1 MDQLPQGKIGRPL
14 LLGETLDQQVQAYLH
29 MLRDSGGVINTSIAI
44 AAATGIIRKKD
55 SNLFTANGGHIVLTN
70 HWSQYLLQRME
81 YVKRKLTAKAK
92 VSVEDLAVYKKQFLL
107 DIKVVVNLE
116 DILNE
121 LILNWDQTA
130 INYVPVLNWT
140 MAKEGSKKV
149 KIAGVDD
156 KRQITV
162 VLAGALTGELLP
174 LQLIYQ
180 GKTEKCLP
188 KVKFPKDWLISYT
201 PNHWCNE
208 ITMEAYVHN

>member
-1 MDQLPQGKIGRPL
+1 M
-14 LLGETLDQQVQAYLH
+14 
-29 MLRDSGGVINTSIAI
+29 
-44 AAATGIIRKKD
+44 
-55 SNLFTANGGHIVLTN
+55 
-70 HWSQYLLQRME
+70 
-81 YVKRKLTAKAK
+81 
-92 VSVEDLAVYKKQFLL
+92 YKKQFLL

-130 INYVPVLNWT
+130 INYVPVSNWT

-180 GKTEKCLP
+180 GKTKKCLP